1 MKKIYVLDTNILMQS
16 PGALFGFADN
26 DIYLPITVIQELDKH
41 KTDSGERGYNTREAI
56 RKLDDLRRTYS
67 REHEK
72 GEFGGMP
79 LISGGMLYIVPDE
92 EKSFLPEG
100 CLLSVPDNRIINTVI
115 KLTKEKKEPVI
126 LVTNDTSMRFNAFG
140 MSQNS
145 IAIQEYKN
153 ETIESDEMYTGKGEA
168 KLTKAA
174 IDAMFAGEDLP
185 FSCEDTHENEF
196 IHVTALEDPKTS
208 GIAIYRNGHLH
219 MINTKGLCGFNGVRG
234 RNFSQNCLLYALNA
248 PASEIPLVI
257 AKGPAGTGKTILSV
271 ACGLNGVYRAE
282 GHKYNSDDCEYSEML
297 MTRANVIMDND
308 LGFLP
313 GDLEEKMNPLIQP
326 FIDNMENIF
335 GGKGKERDIEMA
347 KDQIDYVRSRG
358 IVNICSVAYLRG
370 RTLENKYLIV
380 DEAQNLTVQQVLTII
395 TRAGEYT
402 KIVLIGDPDQVDA
415 KYLDRRNNGLV
426 FASEKMKGS
435 KYCAQITFEQEEAVR
450 SPLAMEAAKRLT
462 L

>member
-26 DIYLPITVIQELDKH
+26 DIYLPTTVIQELDKH

-168 KLTKAA
+168 ILTKAA

-196 IHVTALEDPKTS
+196 IHVTALEDQKTS

-297 MTRANVIMDND
+297 MTRAHVIMDNE

-313 GDLEEKMNPLIQP
+313 GDHEAKLNPLIQP